1 MSLDINVF
9 VLAEVQF
16 FGNFGLITPY
26 RLRFVLLPCKS
37 QHRAP
42 AIKISE
48 STAAMANGVAAI
60 SLM

>member
-1 MSLDINVF
+1 MF

-26 RLRFVLLPCKS
+26 RLRFVLLPCRS

-48 STAAMANGVAAI
+48 ITAAMANGVAAI